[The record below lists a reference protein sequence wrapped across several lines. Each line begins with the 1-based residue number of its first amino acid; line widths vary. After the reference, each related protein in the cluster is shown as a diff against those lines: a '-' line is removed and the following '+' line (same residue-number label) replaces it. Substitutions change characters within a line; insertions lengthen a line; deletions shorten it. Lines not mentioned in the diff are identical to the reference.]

1 MMRNFSLLFVVYQR
15 FLAILKLLILAL
27 CNKHMLSM
35 LLQNIFSVTKL
46 QDFFSIPVLQLLIFM
61 LVISNTLQRMQ
72 LIA

>member
-1 MMRNFSLLFVVYQR
+1 
-15 FLAILKLLILAL
+15 
-27 CNKHMLSM
+27 M